1 MKHYVSMQQFQSKVD
16 NLIWVA
22 RKGAHTNMFSY
33 VCLLN
38 EHLLR
43 FRVSEPQTGH
53 ENKPC
58 LFLEY

>member
-1 MKHYVSMQQFQSKVD
+1 
-16 NLIWVA
+16 
-22 RKGAHTNMFSY
+22 MFSY